1 MVEEGGRDLK
11 TEIISVVDGLDGG
24 VREYLFSSN
33 KFYLWSM
40 KRGKERAIFSISLS
54 KFFQFLFNVKTE
66 FLQCVGISSYEKIL
80 RETIFLSRNWI
91 GVY

>member
-11 TEIISVVDGLDGG
+11 TEIISVVDGI
-24 VREYLFSSN
+24 REYLFSSN

-40 KRGKERAIFSISLS
+40 KRGEERAIFSISLS

-66 FLQCVGISSYEKIL
+66 FLQCAGISSYEKIL
-80 RETIFLSRNWI
+80 RETIFLSRNF
-91 GVY
+91 